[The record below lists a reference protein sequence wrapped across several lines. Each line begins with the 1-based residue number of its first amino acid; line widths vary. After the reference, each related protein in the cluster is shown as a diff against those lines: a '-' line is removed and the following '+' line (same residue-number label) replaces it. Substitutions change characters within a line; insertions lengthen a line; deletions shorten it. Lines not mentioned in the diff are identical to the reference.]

1 MTISEYIKNA
11 RKNMKGKPRKEQW
24 QYFLEYYKWP
34 ALIALLV
41 AAILVQ
47 GVVSFVTRKDEV
59 LAGTLVNS
67 FTSEERTDYLPGF
80 YDYVGINTKKE
91 KVQLYT
97 DMALTDEVSM
107 ENINAFHLLHARI
120 AAKDTDFLTADAI
133 AFQKCAYST
142 SYLFTDLRT
151 LLSAQELSQLEDRL
165 YYIDGSIL
173 QQLQN
178 PESMQEGT
186 SVTYPPFNK
195 PEDMV
200 APIPVG
206 INISNAKNFMAT
218 YYPYNNTLYLGIAS
232 NALHPDMALQFI
244 DYLLS
249 ENG

>member
-1 MTISEYIKNA
+1 MKISEYIRNA

-34 ALIALLV
+34 TLIALLV
-41 AAILVQ
+41 VAILVQ
-47 GVVSFVTRKDEV
+47 GVVSFATRKDEV

-67 FTSEERTDYLPGF
+67 FTAEERTDYLPGF

-107 ENINAFHLLHARI
+107 ENINAFQLLHARI
-120 AAKDTDFLTADAI
+120 AAKDTDFLTADAA

-142 SYLFTDLRT
+142 SYLFIDLRT

-165 YYIDGSIL
+165 YYIDGNIL

-178 PESMQEGT
+178 VESAESDT
-186 SVTYPPFNK
+186 PITYPSPHK

-200 APIPVG
+200 QPIPVG
-206 INISNAKNFMAT
+206 IDIHDCNSFVAT
-218 YYPYNNTLYLGIAS
+218 YYPYSSSLYLGIAS
-232 NALHPDMALQFI
+232 NAQHPDMALQFI